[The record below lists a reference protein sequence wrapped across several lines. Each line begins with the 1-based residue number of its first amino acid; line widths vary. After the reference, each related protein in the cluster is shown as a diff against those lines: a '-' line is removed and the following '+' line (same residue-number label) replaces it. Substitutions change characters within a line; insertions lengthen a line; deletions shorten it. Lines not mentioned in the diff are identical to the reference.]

1 MKPKNLPKQPKP
13 SLPKGKGK
21 PAFPP
26 APAKGKKPFV
36 PFGKK

>member
-1 MKPKNLPKQPKP
+1 MKKPAKPFMPKAPA
-13 SLPKGKGK
+13 KGKGK

-26 APAKGKKPFV
+26 APAAKGKKPFV